1 MKNLLLKLFQNLI
14 FTINYLS
21 RHNLS
26 EKNLLKNIKIKNG
39 TVFDVGSNVGTFIEF
54 INKNIEGKL
63 KFHSFEPIAELC
75 KFQEKNFSNLD
86 IEINNIGIGSSPGKN
101 IFYTNSVLSQ
111 SSFIKKENFNI
122 GKVIKKEEV
131 LVNSIDNYC
140 EENNIE
146 FIDILKI
153 DTEGTD
159 YDALLSAKNM
169 FQNKAINLIK
179 IEITNEPT
187 NLSNIFLFFQNYN
200 YELLGFCNQKFTDNR
215 VLFVDAYFIK
225 P

>member
-1 MKNLLLKLFQNLI
+1 M
-14 FTINYLS
+14 
-21 RHNLS
+21 
-26 EKNLLKNIKIKNG
+26 
-39 TVFDVGSNVGTFIEF
+39 DVGSNVGTFIEF

-75 KFQEKNFSNLD
+75 KIQEKYFLNLD
-86 IEINNIGIGSSPGKN
+86 IAINNIGIGSTPGKS
-101 IFYTNSVLSQ
+101 IFYTNSVSSQ
-111 SSFIKKENFNI
+111 SSFVEKENSNI
-122 GKVIKKEEV
+122 GRVIKKEEV

-169 FQNKAINLIK
+169 FQNKAINLVK
-179 IEITNEPT
+179 IEITNEPENFT
-187 NLSNIFLFFQNYN
+187 NIFSFFQNYN
-200 YELLGFCNQKFTDNR
+200 YELLGFCNQKFSNNR

-225 P
+225 N

>member
-1 MKNLLLKLFQNLI
+1 MRNTILKLFQNLS
-14 FTINYLS
+14 FSVSYLFK
-21 RHNLS
+21 HNLN
-26 EKNLLKNIKIKNG
+26 EKKILNIIEIKNG
-39 TVFDVGSNVGTFIEF
+39 TVLDVGSNVGTFIEF

-75 KFQEKNFSNLD
+75 KIQEKYFLNLD
-86 IEINNIGIGSSPGKN
+86 IAINNIGIGSTPGKS
-101 IFYTNSVLSQ
+101 IFYTNSVSSQ
-111 SSFIKKENFNI
+111 SSFVEKENSNI
-122 GKVIKKEEV
+122 GRVIKKEEV

-169 FQNKAINLIK
+169 FQNKAINLVK
-179 IEITNEPT
+179 IEITNEPENFT
-187 NLSNIFLFFQNYN
+187 NIFSFFQNYN
-200 YELLGFCNQKFTDNR
+200 YELLGFCNQKFSNNR

-225 P
+225 N

>member
-54 INKNIEGKL
+54 INKNLDGRL
-63 KFHSFEPIAELC
+63 NFHSFEPIEDLC
-75 KFQEKNFSNLD
+75 KIQEKNFANLD
-86 IEINNIGIGSSPGKN
+86 ISINNIGVGSTPGKS
-101 IFYTNSVLSQ
+101 IFYTNSVSSQ
-111 SSFIKKENFNI
+111 SSFVKKENLNI
-122 GKVIKKEEV
+122 GKVINEEAV
-131 LVNSIDNYC
+131 VVNSIDKYC
-140 EENNIE
+140 EDNKIE

-159 YDALLSAKNM
+159 YDALLSAKKM

-179 IEITNEPT
+179 IEITNEPSNFT
-187 NLSNIFLFFQNYN
+187 NIFSFFQNYN
-200 YELLGFCNQKFTDNR
+200 YELLGFCNQKFSDNR

-225 P
+225 T